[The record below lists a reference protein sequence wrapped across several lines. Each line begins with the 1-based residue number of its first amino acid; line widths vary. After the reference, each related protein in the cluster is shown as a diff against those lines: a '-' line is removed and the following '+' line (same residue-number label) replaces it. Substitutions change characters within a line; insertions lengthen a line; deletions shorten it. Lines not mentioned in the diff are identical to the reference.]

1 MAYSSDFSKKIVS
14 IMVFLL
20 NTYFL
25 KWHLIG
31 MGCPKN
37 ANETIIASFD
47 SRASWNAYLNYC
59 LSSSESS
66 KYSNF
71 AGSSE

>member
-1 MAYSSDFSKKIVS
+1 
-14 IMVFLL
+14 
-20 NTYFL
+20 
-25 KWHLIG
+25 

-47 SRASWNAYLNYC
+47 SRASWNAYLNNC
-59 LSSSESS
+59 LSSSDSS
-66 KYSNF
+66 KYSNL